1 MDARY
6 PWHLETWSRFQS
18 GLERG
23 QVGHALL
30 IHGEGGLHKQQLARE
45 MAAALLCSQRAADA
59 TACGSCRSC
68 VLYRAGNHPDWTLV
82 AREESAYIRIDQIRA
97 LSERL
102 AMRPQLAQTQ
112 VAMLWPAECMNEA
125 AANALLKTLEE
136 PAADTH
142 LLLVADR
149 IGRLPATIRSRCQR
163 LPVRA
168 PASAESVGF
177 LARLAGVDTERAAL
191 AWSLSLDDPEAA
203 AAMLQK
209 DVWSEWST
217 LVERLLAVAK
227 GAPPMAL
234 VASYARDG
242 ARLLERWSRLLGY
255 AVRADGTSTAGA
267 PWSAWSALT
276 SRVEMSRL
284 LPFATQLERSR
295 AMLGSGVRE
304 DLMLGDLARRW
315 SMLFTATEYRR
326 GA

>member
-1 MDARY
+1 MDTPF
-6 PWHLETWSRFQS
+6 PWHADTWIRFRSSVQ
-18 GLERG
+18 RG

-30 IHGEGGLHKQQLARE
+30 IHGEGGLHKQQLARDLG
-45 MAAALLCSQRAADA
+45 AALLCMDRTVDA
-59 TACGSCRSC
+59 QPCGRCRSC
-68 VLYRAGNHPDWTLV
+68 LLLKAGNHPDWTFV
-82 AREESAYIRIDQIRA
+82 GREDSAYIRIDQIRA

-102 AMRPQLAQTQ
+102 SMRPQLAQCQ
-112 VAMLWPAECMNEA
+112 IAMLWPAECMNEA

-168 PASAESVGF
+168 VADVATLSF
-177 LARLAGVDTERAAL
+177 LAQATGTDAVRAEL
-191 AWSLSLDDPEAA
+191 AWAVSLDDPEAA
-203 AAMLQK
+203 MAMLQTEQ
-209 DVWSEWST
+209 WAEWTT
-217 LVERLLAVAK
+217 LVDRLLAIAR
-227 GAPPMAL
+227 GTAPMLLA
-234 VASYARDG
+234 ASYPRDG
-242 ARLLERWSRLLGY
+242 ARLLERWSRLLGF
-255 AVRADGTSTAGA
+255 AVRAGSA
-267 PWSAWSALT
+267 PPATGPWAAWLALT

-304 DLMLGDLARRW
+304 DLMIGDLARRW
-315 SMLFTATEYRR
+315 SVLFMATEHRR